1 MKRCLLSYVGVKG
14 FRPDDDN
21 DLLIPQRIS
30 KRPHGLRQEEL
41 EDKCNN
47 EDEDD

>member
-1 MKRCLLSYVGVKG
+1 MKIRLLSYVGVKG
-14 FRPDDDN
+14 FRPDDDD
-21 DLLIPQRIS
+21 DLLIPQQIS
-30 KRPHGLRQEEL
+30 KRLHGLHQEEL